1 MLEDYLIELNYEE
14 WAAGLSD
21 RSIDSIIDFMT
32 DIAGGDN
39 KYNDYLNALKAEK
52 AKCEKETEYK
62 NSRRAKRDELGIEG
76 KYPYYITLYHE
87 YPIYEPAE
95 GGYYYAGLQAHA
107 AEGYNS
113 FKEAANSHWQ
123 SS

>member
-1 MLEDYLIELNYEE
+1 MLEDYLIESNYEE

-52 AKCEKETEYK
+52 PSVKKKPNIKIQE
-62 NSRRAKRDELGIEG
+62 ELSA
-76 KYPYYITLYHE
+76 TSLV
-87 YPIYEPAE
+87 
-95 GGYYYAGLQAHA
+95 
-107 AEGYNS
+107 
-113 FKEAANSHWQ
+113 
-123 SS
+123 

>member
-1 MLEDYLIELNYEE
+1 MLEDYLIESNYEE

-52 AKCEKETEYK
+52 AKREKETEYK
-62 NSRRAKRDELGIEG
+62 NSRRAKRDELGRR
-76 KYPYYITLYHE
+76 
-87 YPIYEPAE
+87 
-95 GGYYYAGLQAHA
+95 
-107 AEGYNS
+107 
-113 FKEAANSHWQ
+113 
-123 SS
+123 